1 MLKKF
6 TTDFTVTPNRI
17 INHPKMS
24 LKAKGIWTFLN
35 SKPQNWNFSVKGMTT
50 QNKDGEDG
58 ITSGMKELEKF
69 RFLKRVPRKDESG
82 QWNGYDYHLT
92 DVPFEKVDDQPS
104 RENPETVIPPVPG
117 KTGTGKTGDGKSPTL
132 SKEETSKKDLSKKEE
147 TPVLKIDFQETV
159 DLPTM
164 VLNYLN
170 DVRDSSRGYDDT
182 LSNLSDIKSRIK
194 EKYKLE
200 DFKKVIDHKNNQWKN
215 DPKMKKYIR
224 PSTLF
229 GSKFNEYLVEAETK
243 MTSSDG
249 SQNFKF
255 NPSQKADLK

>member
-6 TTDFTVTPNRI
+6 TNNFTVTPNEI

-35 SKPQNWNFSVKGMTT
+35 SKPQNWNFSVKGMSH

-92 DVPFEKVDDQPS
+92 DVPFEIKPS
-104 RENPETVIPPVPG
+104 RENPETDESTVPG
-117 KTGTGKTGDGKSPTL
+117 KTVNGKTVNGKSRTIVKNDL
-132 SKEETSKKDLSKKEE
+132 SKNDLSKKEKN
-147 TPVLKIDFQETV
+147 PSLKIEFDESV
-159 DLPTM
+159 DMPTA
-164 VLNYLN
+164 VLDYLN
-170 DVRDSSRGYDDT
+170 DVRDSSRGYSNT
-182 LSNLSDIKSRIK
+182 ASNLSDIKTRIK
-194 EKYKLE
+194 EKFTMD
-200 DFKKVIDHKNNQWKN
+200 DFKKVIDYKNAQWKK
-215 DPKMKKYIR
+215 DTKMSKYIR

-229 GSKFNEYLVEAETK
+229 GSKFNEYLVEAETR
-243 MTSSDG
+243 MSSSDG